1 MADGGRVGRS
11 NELAELLF
19 LQPGRLLVRATV
31 ATVAVAACCVLGALS
46 LSIQGHFAAEP
57 VTGRVGALLA
67 HGSTAATAWTG
78 WAAAAFFGVA
88 LWRLR
93 RGVPEPPVGIT
104 PVESLSPA
112 QLRRG
117 LVREYT
123 AVRVGL
129 TVLVAV
135 TLTDTARAG
144 RYVVGLLGGDPL
156 ARSTAAATLV
166 EALGL
171 VVASIVLGTWALS
184 FRRQLVRVRA
194 LDS

>member
-1 MADGGRVGRS
+1 MADGRSVGRPT
-11 NELAELLF
+11 EIAELFF
-19 LQPGRLLVRATV
+19 LRPGRTMVRATV
-31 ATVAVAACCVLGALS
+31 ATIVVTACCVLGALS
-46 LSIQGHFAAEP
+46 LNIQGHFAAER
-57 VTGRVGALLA
+57 TAGRLGTLLA

-88 LWRLR
+88 VWRLR
-93 RGVPEPPVGIT
+93 RGAPEPPAGIT

-129 TVLVAV
+129 AVLTAV
-135 TLTDTARAG
+135 TLTDAARAG
-144 RYVVGLLGGDPL
+144 RYVAGLLGGDTL
-156 ARSTAAATLV
+156 ARGTAAATLV

-171 VVASIVLGTWALS
+171 LVATIVLATWVLS
-184 FRRQLVRVRA
+184 FRGQLVRVRA
-194 LDS
+194 LGS